1 MHKHR
6 AEMPEKDDLSIPGFE
21 VVHQFV
27 RHASSDLELCYNLGK
42 LLDQRRDCL
51 LALMKAVR
59 EMSLEKEILKH

>member
-1 MHKHR
+1 MQKHR
-6 AEMPEKDDLSIPGFE
+6 AETPEKDDLSIPGFE

-42 LLDQRRDCL
+42 LLDQRRDVI

-59 EMSLEKEILKH
+59 ENAITKH